1 MWPAPDVSEE
11 RWKKPPASYRNEANV
26 FFALGAFLSSGEK
39 ERKGDL
45 SLKAENVL
53 LLSSSSSSQN
63 LWQLGVFAGFIHA
76 SLLIVLIKTLSFKA
90 VSVSVSLSSV
100 ARR

>member
-53 LLSSSSSSQN
+53 LLSSSQN